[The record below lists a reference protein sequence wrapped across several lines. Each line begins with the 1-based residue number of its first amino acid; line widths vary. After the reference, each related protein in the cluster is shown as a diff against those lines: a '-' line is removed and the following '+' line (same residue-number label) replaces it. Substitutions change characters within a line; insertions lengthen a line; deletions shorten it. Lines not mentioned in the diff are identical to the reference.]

1 MIRKKQANY
10 NYDSEIKII
19 VIRRI
24 IEFTVKVGTQ

>member
-1 MIRKKQANY
+1 MIRKKQASY
-10 NYDSEIKII
+10 NYDSEINII

>member
-10 NYDSEIKII
+10 NYDSEINII

-24 IEFTVKVGTQ
+24 IEFTVKVGT